1 MRSINTLMS
10 RKILGFIFVFI
21 IILVSYQCAQRGNP
35 TGGPKDITAPELTRA
50 EPPNMTTN
58 FKGQKI
64 RLYFN
69 ELVKLK
75 DIQKQLIISP
85 PLKNSPVLSPIGN
98 ANKYVE
104 ITIKDTLAPNTTYT
118 LNFGQ
123 GIVDNNEENPKSFF
137 TYVFST
143 GDYID
148 SLELKGVV
156 KDAFNKKPDDF
167 ISVMLYKIDTSY
179 TDSTIYKRPPN
190 YITNTLD
197 SAIIF
202 KLNNLKEGKYALF
215 GVKDAANNNL
225 FDQKTDKIAFVKDT
239 INLPTD
245 SIYLLTLF
253 KEIPDYSVAVPTMEA
268 SNKISFGYYGEGS
281 DISINTLTEI
291 PDTVK
296 TIITKERD
304 KDTLNFWF
312 TPYEMDSL
320 IFTLTNEKLKVRDT
334 FKVKSRKVAFDS
346 LKISMSQNG
355 TIEFDKPINLLS
367 NTPLIR
373 FDSTKIKL
381 MDKDSIEIAV
391 NVKLDSL
398 RNLLNFDFKIDP
410 DQNYRMELIPGA
422 VTDFFETTNDSVAF
436 SFKTKSLA
444 DYGNLTLNLN
454 GNSIVYPIIV
464 QLTNEKGELQRE
476 IYATEPQVYTFDN
489 LNPGKY
495 QARVIFDLN
504 GNGKWDTGNLLK
516 KIQPEKISYYPAL
529 IELRANWEKIET
541 FNLID

>member
-1 MRSINTLMS
+1 MS

-312 TPYEMDSL
+312 TPYEMDSI

-334 FKVKSRKVAFDS
+334 FKVKSRKVVFDS

-355 TIEFDKPINLLS
+355 NIEFDKPINLLS

-454 GNSIVYPIIV
+454 SNSIVYPIIV

>member
-1 MRSINTLMS
+1 MS

-98 ANKYVE
+98 AYKYVE

-355 TIEFDKPINLLS
+355 NIEFDKPINLLS

-454 GNSIVYPIIV
+454 SNSIVYPIIV

>member
-1 MRSINTLMS
+1 MS

-98 ANKYVE
+98 AYKYVE

-355 TIEFDKPINLLS
+355 NIEFDKPINLLS

-476 IYATEPQVYTFDN
+476 IYATEPQVYTFNN

>member
-1 MRSINTLMS
+1 MS

-334 FKVKSRKVAFDS
+334 FKVKSRKVVFDS

-355 TIEFDKPINLLS
+355 NIEFDKPISLLS

>member
-1 MRSINTLMS
+1 MS

-355 TIEFDKPINLLS
+355 NIEFDKPINLLS

-381 MDKDSIEIAV
+381 MDKDSIEIGV

-454 GNSIVYPIIV
+454 SNSIVYPIIV

-495 QARVIFDLN
+495 RARVIFDLN

>member
-1 MRSINTLMS
+1 MS

-143 GDYID
+143 GDYVD

-334 FKVKSRKVAFDS
+334 FKVKSRKVVFDS

-355 TIEFDKPINLLS
+355 NIEFDKPINLLS

-391 NVKLDSL
+391 NVKLDTL

-454 GNSIVYPIIV
+454 SNSIVYPIIV

>member
-1 MRSINTLMS
+1 MS

-215 GVKDAANNNL
+215 GVKDAGNNNL

-355 TIEFDKPINLLS
+355 NIEFDKPISLLS

-464 QLTNEKGELQRE
+464 QLTNEKGEFQRE

>member
-1 MRSINTLMS
+1 MS

-21 IILVSYQCAQRGNP
+21 IVLVSYQCAQRGTP
-35 TGGPKDITAPELTRA
+35 TGGPKDITPPELTRA
-50 EPPNMTTN
+50 EPPNLTTN
-58 FKGQKI
+58 FTGQKI
-64 RLYFN
+64 RLYFD

-85 PLKNSPVLSPIGN
+85 PLKNAPVLSPIGN

-104 ITIKDTLAPNTTYT
+104 ITIKDTLEPNTTYT
-118 LNFGQ
+118 FNFGQ

-148 SLELKGVV
+148 SLSLTGVI
-156 KDAFNKKPDDF
+156 KDAFNKKADEF
-167 ISVMLYKIDTSY
+167 VSVMLYKIDSSY
-179 TDSTIYKRPPN
+179 TDSTVYKRPPN

-197 SAIIF
+197 SAVIF

-215 GVKDAANNNL
+215 GIKDAAGNNL
-225 FDQKTDKIAFVKDT
+225 FDQKTDKIGFVRDT

-245 SIYLLTLF
+245 SIYLLNLF
-253 KEIPDYSVAVPTMEA
+253 KEVPDYSVAVPSMEA
-268 SNKISFGYYGEGS
+268 SNRISFGYYGDGT
-281 DISINTLTEI
+281 DISIETITEI
-291 PDTVK
+291 PDTVR
-296 TIITKERD
+296 TIITKERE

-320 IFTLTNEKLKVRDT
+320 LFVITNEALKVKDT
-334 FKVKSRKVAFDS
+334 FKVKNRKVAFDS
-346 LKISMSQNG
+346 LKIAMSQKGN
-355 TIEFDKPINLLS
+355 IEMDKPINLLS
-367 NTPLIR
+367 NTPIIR

-381 MDKDSIEIAV
+381 MDKDSVEIAYKL
-391 NVKLDSL
+391 KLDTL
-398 RNLLNFDFKIDP
+398 QNLLNFDFKVNP
-410 DQNYRMELIPGA
+410 DQSYRMELVPGA
-422 VTDFFETTNDSVAF
+422 VTDFFETSNDSVAY
-436 SFKTKSLA
+436 SFRTKSVA
-444 DYGNLTLNLN
+444 DYGNLTLSLN

-464 QLTNEKGELQRE
+464 QLTNEKGDLQRE
-476 IYATEPQVYTFDN
+476 IYASGPQEYVFNN

-495 QARVIFDLN
+495 QARVIFDMN
-504 GNGKWDTGNLLK
+504 GNGKWDTGSFLEHR
-516 KIQPEKISYYPAL
+516 QPEKISYYPTL

>member
-1 MRSINTLMS
+1 MS

-35 TGGPKDITAPELTRA
+35 TGGPKDIIAPELTRA

-190 YITNTLD
+190 YISNTLD

-355 TIEFDKPINLLS
+355 NIEFDKPINLLS

-464 QLTNEKGELQRE
+464 QLTNEKGEFQRE

>member
-1 MRSINTLMS
+1 MS

-202 KLNNLKEGKYALF
+202 KLNNLKEGQYALF

-253 KEIPDYSVAVPTMEA
+253 KEIPDYSVAVPTMAA

-355 TIEFDKPINLLS
+355 NIEFDKPINLLS

-381 MDKDSIEIAV
+381 MDKDSIEIGV

>member
-1 MRSINTLMS
+1 MS

-21 IILVSYQCAQRGNP
+21 IVLVSYQCAQRGTP
-35 TGGPKDITAPELTRA
+35 TGGPKDITPPELTRA
-50 EPPNMTTN
+50 EPPNLTTN
-58 FKGQKI
+58 FTGQKI
-64 RLYFN
+64 RLYFD

-85 PLKNSPVLSPIGN
+85 PLKNAPLLSPIGN

-104 ITIKDTLAPNTTYT
+104 ITIKDTLEPNTTYT
-118 LNFGQ
+118 FNFGQ

-148 SLELKGVV
+148 SLALTGVV
-156 KDAFNKKPDDF
+156 KDAFNKNADDF
-167 ISVMLYKIDTSY
+167 VSVMLYKIDTSY
-179 TDSTIYKRPPN
+179 TDSTVYKRPPN

-197 SAIIF
+197 SAVIF

-215 GVKDAANNNL
+215 GIKDAAANNL
-225 FDQKTDKIAFVKDT
+225 FDQKTDKIGFVRDT

-245 SIYLLTLF
+245 SIYLLNLF
-253 KEIPDYSVAVPTMEA
+253 KEIPDYGVAVPSMEA
-268 SNKISFGYYGEGS
+268 SNRISFGYYGDGTE
-281 DISINTLTEI
+281 ISIETITEI
-291 PDTVK
+291 PDTVRTK
-296 TIITKERD
+296 IVKERE

-320 IFTLTNEKLKVRDT
+320 LFVITNESLKVKDT
-334 FKVKSRKVAFDS
+334 FKVKNRKVEFDS

-355 TIEFDKPINLLS
+355 NIEMDKPINLLS
-367 NTPLIR
+367 NTPLIS

-381 MDKDSIEIAV
+381 MDKDSVEIAY
-391 NVKLDSL
+391 NLKLDTIE
-398 RNLLNFDFKIDP
+398 NLLNFNFKIDP
-410 DQNYRMELIPGA
+410 DQSYRMELIPGA
-422 VTDFFETTNDSVAF
+422 VTDFFETSNDSVAY
-436 SFKTKSLA
+436 SFRTKSIA

-454 GNSIVYPIIV
+454 AGSIVYPIIV
-464 QLTNEKGELQRE
+464 QLTNEKGDLQRE
-476 IYATEPQVYTFDN
+476 IYATEPQDYAFNN

-495 QARVIFDLN
+495 QARVIFDMN
-504 GNGKWDTGNLLK
+504 GNGKWDTGSFLEHR
-516 KIQPEKISYYPAL
+516 QPEKISYYPTL

>member
-1 MRSINTLMS
+1 MS

-35 TGGPKDITAPELTRA
+35 TGGPKDITPPELTRA

-64 RLYFN
+64 RLYFD

-98 ANKYVE
+98 ANKYIE

-143 GDYID
+143 GDYLD

>member
-1 MRSINTLMS
+1 MS
-10 RKILGFIFVFI
+10 RKFLGFIFVFI

-334 FKVKSRKVAFDS
+334 FKVKSRKVVFDS

-355 TIEFDKPINLLS
+355 NIEFDKPINLLS

-454 GNSIVYPIIV
+454 SNSIVYPIIV

>member
-1 MRSINTLMS
+1 MS

-381 MDKDSIEIAV
+381 MDKDSIEIGV

-454 GNSIVYPIIV
+454 SNSIVYPIIV

>member
-1 MRSINTLMS
+1 MS

-35 TGGPKDITAPELTRA
+35 TGGPKDVTPPELTRA

-69 ELVKLK
+69 ELVKLN

-104 ITIKDTLAPNTTYT
+104 ITIKDTLKPNTTYT

-156 KDAFNKKPDDF
+156 KDAFNKKADDF

-197 SAIIF
+197 SAVIF
-202 KLNNLKEGKYALF
+202 NLKNLKEGKYALF
-215 GVKDAANNNL
+215 GVKDVANNNV
-225 FDQKTDKIAFVKDT
+225 FDQKTDKIAFVRDT

-253 KEIPDYSVAVPTMEA
+253 KEIPDYSVAVPSMEA

-281 DISINTLTEI
+281 DIVINTLTEI
-291 PDTVK
+291 PDTVRTK
-296 TIITKERD
+296 ITKDRK

-320 IFTLTNEKLKVRDT
+320 MFTLTNEKLKVQDT

-355 TIEFDKPINLLS
+355 NIEFDQPINLLS
-367 NTPLIR
+367 NTPLVS

-381 MDKDSIEIAV
+381 MDKDSIEIAYK
-391 NVKLDSL
+391 VKLDTLES
-398 RNLLNFDFKIDP
+398 LLNFDFKIDP
-410 DQNYRMELIPGA
+410 DQSYRMELIPGA

-436 SFKTKSLA
+436 SFKTKGLA

-476 IYATEPQVYTFDN
+476 IYSTEPQEYHFDN

-495 QARVIFDLN
+495 QARVIYDMN
-504 GNGKWDTGNLLK
+504 GNGKWDTGSLLK
-516 KIQPEKISYYPAL
+516 KRQPEKISYYPNL

-541 FNLID
+541 FNLIE

>member
-334 FKVKSRKVAFDS
+334 FKVKSRKVVFDS
-346 LKISMSQNG
+346 LKISMSQSGN
-355 TIEFDKPINLLS
+355 IEFDKPINLLS

>member
-1 MRSINTLMS
+1 LRSINTLMS

>member
-1 MRSINTLMS
+1 MS

-355 TIEFDKPINLLS
+355 NIEFDKPINLLS

-381 MDKDSIEIAV
+381 IDKDSIEIAV